1 MSDRRQGPPLFEL
14 LSGEQGESTKGLGGT
29 DAPELGSK
37 PRMQVELRPMEHTSE
52 DAPEPRD
59 ADPTPPGTVTSAE
72 RAAALSVDH
81 ADPSQSVIRLTM
93 PRLYLSI
100 AVVLLM
106 MTGVWAAAYNI
117 GVEEGKAQMESL
129 IDDPT
134 SSIVVPRREPDPPA
148 GAVQADAQPA
158 VEAPDRTGPGVP
170 APEGPGASP
179 RDGVL
184 VAGGSVVPDPREQ
197 GTNYLKLG
205 TLDASQAR
213 DALAFFAASGVRLIA
228 APLDSGGGSGNDPVR
243 FTLYSVELGVPSG
256 EYRAM
261 SSERDAHQRRIADIG
276 SRWQRERRGGSDFAQ
291 SKTLWVKYE

>member
-37 PRMQVELRPMEHTSE
+37 PRMQVELRPMEQTSE
-52 DAPEPRD
+52 DAPAPRD
-59 ADPTPPGTVTSAE
+59 DDHAPPGTVTSAE
-72 RAAALSVDH
+72 RAAALSEDH
-81 ADPSQSVIRLTM
+81 ADPSQSAIRLTM

-129 IDDPT
+129 IDDPA
-134 SSIVVPRREPDPPA
+134 SIVVPRRQPDPPA
-148 GAVQADAQPA
+148 GGGRADAQPP
-158 VEAPDRTGPGVP
+158 VESPARTGSGVP

-179 RDGVL
+179 RGGVL
-184 VAGGSVVPDPREQ
+184 VAGGDVVPDPREQ

-228 APLDSGGGSGNDPVR
+228 APLDSGAGSGNNPAR

-256 EYRAM
+256 RYRAM